1 MDIGTEAVRRLMEI
15 GYMAAGGG
23 MTAQADV
30 IFAGVQAARPDS
42 ELPLIGRAVARLNS
56 GRADDAI
63 TLLRQALERNPDSD
77 LAAAFLGLA
86 LSQAGLRSAA
96 DALLQQVRA
105 ANRDPQAAALAG
117 SLLEPG

>member
-1 MDIGTEAVRRLMEI
+1 MEI
-15 GYMAAGGG
+15 GYVAAGGG

-42 ELPLIGRAVARLNS
+42 ELPLIGRAVARLNA
-56 GRADDAI
+56 GRADEAI
-63 TLLRQALERNPDSD
+63 ALLRQALERNPDSD

-86 LSQAGLRSAA
+86 LSQAGLQSAA

-105 ANRDPQAAALAG
+105 ANRDPQAAALAA
-117 SLLEPG
+117 SLLQPG